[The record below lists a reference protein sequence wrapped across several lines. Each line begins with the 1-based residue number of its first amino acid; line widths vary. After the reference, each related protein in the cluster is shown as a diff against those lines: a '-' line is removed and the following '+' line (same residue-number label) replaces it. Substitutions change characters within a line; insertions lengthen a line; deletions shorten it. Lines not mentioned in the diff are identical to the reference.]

1 MLLQPVL
8 QTVSSGNL
16 MKVMSHRRPTP
27 STTSGESTP
36 RAIDEELERRD
47 AAELTGDLVQ
57 DVIYSFTGIQ
67 GKYLKKDV
75 ISGSFKLDPKARNLN
90 INNAGMILRLSEL
103 GYLHDQIKIYTDV
116 KSGRSP
122 LGLLGQALMTAL
134 KSELTQ
140 YYGMVATLQE
150 QLNRHRR
157 NWNDGGNDGDGGGGE
172 NISLL
177 KLMMWVAEP
186 LHRFQ
191 WLVEIADACQEKK
204 GGELASA
211 VAMFQRSADPSVQ
224 SLVHE
229 LMIAVCGPLQH
240 MLSKWLLE
248 GEIDDPHSEFFIEIL
263 PDIEPDRLWSD
274 KYRVREAMLP
284 TFISMELANKVLVTG
299 KSINFLRK
307 VCEDKSPV
315 KGKEDLKHC
324 FETNRKWVVVV
335 VMVAI
340 EYFSH
345 LFHFVLHR

>member
-1 MLLQPVL
+1 MNNLVLLLQPVL

-16 MKVMSHRRPTP
+16 MKVSHRRPTP

-157 NWNDGGNDGDGGGGE
+157 NWNDGGNGGDGGGDGGGE

-324 FETNRKWVVVV
+324 FETNRKW
-335 VMVAI
+335 
-340 EYFSH
+340 
-345 LFHFVLHR
+345 